1 MDPAGKVAIVT
12 GGNSGLGEGAA
23 KALLAAGA
31 AVISLDRA
39 GAAPAG
45 AEFVACDVTDDESI
59 AAAVGQVIARHGR
72 IDILVNN
79 AGIGGGGPVATPEGP
94 GDMDT
99 FRRVIGVNLIGATAV
114 AAHVAHRMIANEP
127 SGPDGERGV
136 IVNTC
141 SIASFQGR
149 KGWAPTPRPN
159 PRWPRWCWSGRA
171 TFRNTASG

>member
-1 MDPAGKVAIVT
+1 
-12 GGNSGLGEGAA
+12 
-23 KALLAAGA
+23 
-31 AVISLDRA
+31 
-39 GAAPAG
+39 
-45 AEFVACDVTDDESI
+45 VTDDESI